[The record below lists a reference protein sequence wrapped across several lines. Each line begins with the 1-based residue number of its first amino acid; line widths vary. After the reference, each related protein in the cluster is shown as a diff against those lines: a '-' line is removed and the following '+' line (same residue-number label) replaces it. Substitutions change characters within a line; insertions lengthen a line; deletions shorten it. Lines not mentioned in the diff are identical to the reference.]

1 MVYSLCLHQI
11 KQKYSFMMKNKQL
24 TRLYRNMPIVGM
36 TTSQF
41 LRVVYTG
48 HESLAAWEMKLKS
61 LLETI

>member
-1 MVYSLCLHQI
+1 
-11 KQKYSFMMKNKQL
+11 MKNKQL